1 MMTCTV
7 VIGSRRFLVTADT
20 TGEPIIVKER
30 KVHMPGTHHECLY
43 NAPYWHHKHHGK
55 GRPGSLIAEI
65 LAEARKKLQ

>member
-7 VIGSRRFLVTADT
+7 VIGSRRFLVTADAA
-20 TGEPIIVKER
+20 GEPTIVKER
-30 KVHMPGTHHECLY
+30 KVYMPGSFYESQY

-65 LAEARKKLQ
+65 LAEARKRLQ